1 MVLFQVKAAGLVQ
14 VFDLLTTPTFY
25 RVILFIAK
33 NMIDCN
39 SNIQEKEIKKTN
51 TPFHNAMFI

>member
-25 RVILFIAK
+25 RVIPLFRIWR
-33 NMIDCN
+33 MIRDVI
-39 SNIQEKEIKKTN
+39 SNKYQSSFSLIGV
-51 TPFHNAMFI
+51 PFH

>member
-25 RVILFIAK
+25 RVI
-33 NMIDCN
+33 
-39 SNIQEKEIKKTN
+39 
-51 TPFHNAMFI
+51 HNPGSTITDKSY